1 MVAEPMAYDAD
12 TFVPHDLT
20 AETAVIGSIIID
32 GSAYYD
38 VMDIVKPAD
47 FFLVRNQ
54 WVYEAMRSVAGKGAT
69 IDYATVTSELRA
81 QGRLQEVTEA
91 YLLESVNA
99 TPSSNGVVSYA
110 RYVADTAA
118 RRRLIDVAGEIVR
131 LAHSEGTPVE
141 DILAQSEAAVLEVDY
156 QGKDNVRRLY
166 DLISAQADEVGKAV
180 GKTAVEGAKTYLESL
195 DKLVVR
201 FEPGNVS
208 VIAARPGMGKTALMV
223 QIAVENAKR
232 GMPVA
237 FFSVEM
243 TAEDI
248 AARVVSLQTNIPSE
262 VMRSKQ
268 MTDWQYKQYLDAL
281 GSAQSLQDLP
291 IFVDDSAALT
301 PSQMRRTLRKL
312 VRKEGV
318 GLVLVDYLQ
327 LMRAPGY
334 RDGGKHQEI
343 SEIMQDIK
351 QTAKMLRVPIVI
363 ASQLNRSVE
372 GRTDKRPA
380 LSDLRESGT
389 IEEVVYLALGLYR
402 DGYYTPEID
411 DGSAE
416 VIVMKHRNGR
426 TGVAHLQ
433 FDGPRTRFLE
443 GKRVDLKG
451 M

>member
-1 MVAEPMAYDAD
+1 MVAEPIAYDAD
-12 TFVPHDLT
+12 TFVPHDIT
-20 AETAVIGSIIID
+20 AEEAVLGSVLMN
-32 GSAYYD
+32 GPVYYD

-54 WVYEAMRSVAGKGAT
+54 WVFEAMRSVAGKGGE
-69 IDYATVTSELRA
+69 INYVTTYSEIKA
-81 QGRLQEVTEA
+81 QGRADEVTEQ
-91 YLLESVNA
+91 YLLQLVNS
-99 TPSSNGVVSYA
+99 TPSSYGAETYA

-131 LAHSEGTPVE
+131 LAHSEGTPVD

-180 GKTAVEGAKTYLESL
+180 GKTTIEGAKTYLKPL
-195 DKLVVR
+195 DDLVVR

-262 VMRSKQ
+262 IMRSKQ
-268 MTDWQYKQYLDAL
+268 MSDWQYKQYLDAL

-312 VRKEGV
+312 VRKEKV
-318 GLVLVDYLQ
+318 ALVLVDYLQ
-327 LMRAPGY
+327 LMRVPGY